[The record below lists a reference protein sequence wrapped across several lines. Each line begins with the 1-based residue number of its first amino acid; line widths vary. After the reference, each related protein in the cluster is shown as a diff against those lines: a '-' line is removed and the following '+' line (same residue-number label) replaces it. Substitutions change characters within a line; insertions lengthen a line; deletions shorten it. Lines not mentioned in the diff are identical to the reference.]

1 MSSEAV
7 RLLMP
12 EGASPLE
19 PPRYFRQYESN
30 EVLTNLCESW
40 SAVQGEVPLTA
51 QCESAA
57 LPPLL
62 RPEVRRDP
70 AFILTTNTS
79 AGGSRHIGNPDGAI
93 L

>member
-1 MSSEAV
+1 M
-7 RLLMP
+7 LIG

-19 PPRYFRQYESN
+19 PPRYLDQYESN
-30 EVLTNLCESW
+30 EVLTNLW
-40 SAVQGEVPLTA
+40 HKRVTVQGEVPMTV

-62 RPEVRRDP
+62 RPEARRDDS
-70 AFILTTNTS
+70 FILEKNTS